1 MGHFSFFF
9 PPTDHVARPTQTV
22 SDDSLPRS
30 SSDLLQKKCA
40 ALGIKAIPDPKN
52 PCLHRS
58 TVTLPARL
66 KLAPVK
72 VLALGI
78 VVRWPECAP
87 VLDSVNP
94 DGLQC
99 MIGVGGGVV
108 ILRSSGKNLSPIF

>member
-1 MGHFSFFF
+1 MGHFFFF
-9 PPTDHVARPTQTV
+9 STDHDARPTQTV
-22 SDDSLPRS
+22 SDDSLRRS

-40 ALGIKAIPDPKN
+40 ALGIKAIQDSKN

-58 TVTLPARL
+58 TVTLPASL

-72 VLALGI
+72 VLALSI
-78 VVRWPECAP
+78 VVRWPEYAP

-99 MIGVGGGVV
+99 RKEGGGSTLFWEESLANLL
-108 ILRSSGKNLSPIF
+108 ILLGK